1 MAERY
6 DPLAALDRAVQRK
19 VERHEQER
27 RDAQRTL
34 GQNLAWM
41 GALGWLMV
49 TPPLLLGF
57 LGRWLDR
64 MVGSG
69 VWLTALLLVAG
80 FVIGGRMAWARM
92 HEE

>member
-1 MAERY
+1 MAEPY
-6 DPLAALDRAVQRK
+6 NPLAALDRAVQRK
-19 VERHEQER
+19 VERHEQAR

-64 MVGSG
+64 MIGSG

-80 FVIGGRMAWARM
+80 IVIGGRLTWAKM